1 MRLPALVVLL
11 VAFTGYSVYLVQDQ
25 PFFGFLTLAR
35 DEPWGRQVLIDLVI
49 ALSLFAS
56 WMRGDARA
64 RKLPYLPYL
73 ALILVL
79 GSIGALSYL
88 IHRELRK
95 PAGLDPR

>member
-11 VAFTGYSVYLVQDQ
+11 VAFTGYSIFLVQDQ

-35 DEPWGRQVLIDLVI
+35 DEPWGRQVLT
-49 ALSLFAS
+49 LFAS